1 MVNDTNLSQLFF
13 TLKHSRTPVIFSVP
27 LSPTNNNAQVYGNL
41 PRLLAWTR
49 MDEEKGIFIIIVQGH
64 QQFQT
69 FYRRL

>member
-49 MDEEKGIFIIIVQGH
+49 MDEEKGNIIIVQGH

-69 FYRRL
+69 LYRGL

>member
-41 PRLLAWTR
+41 PRLLACTR
-49 MDEEKGIFIIIVQGH
+49 MDEEKGI
-64 QQFQT
+64 
-69 FYRRL
+69 LL

>member
-49 MDEEKGIFIIIVQGH
+49 MDEEKGI
-64 QQFQT
+64 
-69 FYRRL
+69 LS

>member
-41 PRLLAWTR
+41 PRLLAWSTR
-49 MDEEKGIFIIIVQGH
+49 MDEENRNINHSKVKILI
-64 QQFQT
+64 
-69 FYRRL
+69 

>member
-41 PRLLAWTR
+41 PRLLAWTKW
-49 MDEEKGIFIIIVQGH
+49 MK
-64 QQFQT
+64 
-69 FYRRL
+69 RREYYHSTATGS